1 MSKKNKKENEDTE
14 EIKEAEVTDE
24 ADETEKTAQTEQ
36 VDNETAEKGEEDQT
50 AAVDPKDLEI
60 ADLKDKWLRTAAE
73 YDNYRKRA
81 AKERLELTPEITA
94 KTLAEFLPVMDSLEH
109 ALAAPCSDPN
119 YKKGV
124 ELIKENFTNALQNLG
139 VEEISSDGARFDPMY
154 HQAVQQ
160 VEKQDAESGTVAAT
174 FQKGY
179 KIGDRVLRFA
189 MVSVVK

>member
-1 MSKKNKKENEDTE
+1 MSKKEKKEENGQPEEQAEDKEVTE
-14 EIKEAEVTDE
+14 EKAEQQPQEDEGQEEEQDKETVE
-24 ADETEKTAQTEQ
+24 
-36 VDNETAEKGEEDQT
+36 
-50 AAVDPKDLEI
+50 VDPKDLEI

-94 KTLAEFLPVMDSLEH
+94 RTLTEFLPVMDSLEH
-109 ALAAPCSDPN
+109 ALAASCTDPN

-124 ELIKENFTNALQNLG
+124 ELIKENFVTALQNLG
-139 VEEISSDGARFDPMY
+139 VEEISSDGEPFDPTY

-160 VEKQDAESGTVAAT
+160 VEKEGAESGTVAAT

-179 KIGDRVLRFA
+179 KIGERVLRFA